1 MLLHI
6 CELTNGFFPF
16 THERKT
22 IDIAHLWAHT
32 LLNFLSFATSHYA
45 TGMQLVVI
53 CNYLGD
59 VCNYKFGIA

>member
-6 CELTNGFFPF
+6 CELTSGFFPF

-32 LLNFLSFATSHYA
+32 LLEILFFATSHYA
-45 TGMQLVVI
+45 TCMQLA
-53 CNYLGD
+53 CN
-59 VCNYKFGIA
+59 